1 VEDAFGSRLER
12 WAADA
17 RVADAAGQRS
27 RERWLREVAAQE
39 ATLAGVLL
47 DLGER
52 RTTVALDTAA
62 GRSHRGIVV
71 CVGADFVA
79 LQLSSGAEVLVALS
93 AIAAVRLVAGEDLA
107 TGDRADATGLTLVE
121 VLSTMA
127 AERTRVL
134 LVTRGEPVSGE
145 LRSAGLDV
153 VTVRTDA
160 DPSAFAYV
168 PLGGVLEVL
177 VA

>member
-1 VEDAFGSRLER
+1 V
-12 WAADA
+12 ADA
-17 RVADAAGQRS
+17 RVADAAGRRS

-39 ATLAGVLL
+39 ATMAGVLL
-47 DLGER
+47 DLAER
-52 RTTVALDTAA
+52 RTAVALDTGA
-62 GRSHRGIVV
+62 GRSHRGVV
-71 CVGADFVA
+71 VAVGVDFVA
-79 LQLSSGAEVLVALS
+79 LQLRSGAEVLVALR
-93 AIAAVRLVAGEDLA
+93 AIAAVRLLAGEDVA
-107 TGDRADATGLTLVE
+107 TGDRGDATGITLVE

-145 LRSAGLDV
+145 LRSAGRDV

-160 DPSAFAYV
+160 DQPATAYV
-168 PLGGVLEVL
+168 PLDGVLEVV